1 MSETDAD
8 LTFNR
13 VACPACFRHGRDV
26 SVGFAVA
33 GLGFYP
39 LVRLPRIEERPEP
52 DDPFLVSVSAGGES
66 IEVGVH
72 PPIWRS
78 ASGRMPMMLS
88 RTADRFV
95 RCRYGHTMRIPPIE
109 RLDRILWREGDPIYL
124 PAAPRV

>member
-1 MSETDAD
+1 MREADAD
-8 LTFNR
+8 PTFNR
-13 VACPACFRHGRDV
+13 VACPACFRRGRDV
-26 SVGFAVA
+26 SVGFAVE

-52 DDPFLVSVSAGGES
+52 DDPLLVSVSAGGES

-78 ASGRMPMMLS
+78 ASGRMPMMLV

-109 RLDRILWREGDPIYL
+109 GLDRILWREGDPIYL
-124 PAAPRV
+124 PAATRV